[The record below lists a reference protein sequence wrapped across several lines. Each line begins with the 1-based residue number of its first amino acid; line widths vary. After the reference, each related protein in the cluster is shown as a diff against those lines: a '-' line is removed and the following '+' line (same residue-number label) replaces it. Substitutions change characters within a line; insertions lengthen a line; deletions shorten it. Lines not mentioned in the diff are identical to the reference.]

1 MAGRASDGSG
11 GRNDLLATLLLVV
24 ASMILMRLPEG
35 AQHAVGHIVRS
46 SALQPFLAVNGSVN
60 RYKARATDYDRLR
73 AQYDSLLT
81 RVAARRTLAE
91 ENRQLRGLLIL
102 PQQRPAQFVPVTVV
116 RPGTTAAGSVFYID
130 AGAAEG
136 ISRFDAVV
144 TETGLLG
151 QVQDVRAGSATAF
164 DWSHPDFRASA
175 MSADGAAHGLVEPSR
190 GDHREQD
197 LLLLRGTAYLSGLEA
212 GDEILTSGRGGT
224 LPRGVLI
231 GWVIRVAETSAG
243 WSRSYYVEPAVHPG
257 AATHAAVEIGPL
269 PMPAEVALDSAGVV
283 GDSVAADSVAV
294 PVDSVAADAAVVP
307 ADSVAA
313 DSMVVPA
320 DSVAPDTAAIPADS
334 AAADTA
340 AVPGDSVAAIPD
352 SAAPATDTIARGP
365 GAPARL
371 R

>member
-1 MAGRASDGSG
+1 MASMAGRASDGRGS
-11 GRNDLLATLLLVV
+11 RNDLLATLLLVV

-35 AQHAVGHIVRS
+35 AQHAVGHVVRS

-130 AGAAEG
+130 AGAAHG
-136 ISRFDAVV
+136 IGRFDAVV

-190 GDHREQD
+190 GEHREQD

-231 GWVIRVAETSAG
+231 GWVTRVAETSAG

-269 PMPAEVALDSAGVV
+269 PMPAEAEQDSADVLA
-283 GDSVAADSVAV
+283 DSVAADSVT
-294 PVDSVAADAAVVP
+294 VP
-307 ADSVAA
+307 ADTAA
-313 DSMVVPA
+313 SDSATAPA
-320 DSVAPDTAAIPADS
+320 DTAASDSATAPADTAASDSPATIPDTGGVAPDTAAPAP
-334 AAADTA
+334 DTA
-340 AVPGDSVAAIPD
+340 
-352 SAAPATDTIARGP
+352 ARGP
-365 GAPARL
+365 GAQARL

>member
-1 MAGRASDGSG
+1 MASMAGRASDGRGS
-11 GRNDLLATLLLVV
+11 RNDLLATLLLVV

-35 AQHAVGHIVRS
+35 AQHAVGHAVRS

-81 RVAARRTLAE
+81 RVAARHTLAE

-175 MSADGAAHGLVEPSR
+175 MSADGSAHGLVEPSR

-231 GWVIRVAETSAG
+231 GWVTRVAETSAG

-283 GDSVAADSVAV
+283 GDSVDADSVVV
-294 PVDSVAADAAVVP
+294 PADSLDADAAVVP

-313 DSMVVPA
+313 DTTAVPG
-320 DSVAPDTAAIPADS
+320 DTV
-334 AAADTA
+334 AADTV

-352 SAAPATDTIARGP
+352 SGGVAPDSTAPATDTVARGP
-365 GAPARL
+365 GTPACL